1 MTTTVTQNLRLPTS
15 GHGICIHVQCLFSPR
30 VIAPSLGGTGAFT
43 GKIQKQS
50 KRLHL
55 NEINEL
61 KLH

>member
-1 MTTTVTQNLRLPTS
+1 MTTTVTHNLRLPTS
-15 GHGICIHVQCLFSPR
+15 GHGIRIHAQCLFSPR

-43 GKIQKQS
+43 GKVQK
-50 KRLHL
+50 HL